1 MPKDTRL
8 TARVEEDEIVIRLGI
23 DCLKDMTESF
33 EPFGNSVTVTDPA
46 GWAQAVAEQIGA
58 SNSDDQP
65 ESLAQEMFE
74 AAIDEASATGGR
86 WLEVIDSDKE

>member
-1 MPKDTRL
+1 
-8 TARVEEDEIVIRLGI
+8 
-23 DCLKDMTESF
+23 
-33 EPFGNSVTVTDPA
+33 VTVTDPA